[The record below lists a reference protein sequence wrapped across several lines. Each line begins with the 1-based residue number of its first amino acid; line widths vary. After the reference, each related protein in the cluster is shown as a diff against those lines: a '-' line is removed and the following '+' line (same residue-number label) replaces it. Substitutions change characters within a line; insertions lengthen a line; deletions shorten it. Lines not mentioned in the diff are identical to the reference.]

1 MYTLVKSCIRYHSC
15 RSRFFNSHVGL
26 KQGDPSSPLL
36 FMMFINDIVE
46 NINDDFNEIFSFQE
60 LRLFI
65 LLYADD
71 AVLFAKSPKVLQS
84 LLHDLEIYCLTWGL
98 KINTSKTKAMI
109 FEKGRHTYYDF
120 CLNNVKLELVTSF
133 KYLGIHFFKNGH
145 WYRTQKRLAKHASFA
160 LHNLFSVF
168 REIELPVSEKCK
180 LFDSLV
186 GSILNYGAEVWGMYE
201 AKDVEMLHTKFCR
214 WILQVKKSTNLSGL
228 YGELGRA
235 PLIITRKLCMIKYW
249 IKLLKADDD
258 FVPRKMY
265 VMLKADVDNNR
276 SYSGSNWAFQIKSIL
291 DSIGLSYIWIQQS
304 EIEIPFNLIKMKILD
319 IYKQTW
325 YSSINNSNR
334 LLTYARFKHEFECEN
349 YLDFIT
355 DKRYRVSLSKFRLSS
370 HDLEIERGRY
380 INLDRNDRFCRFC
393 NGNNIENEYHFLLI
407 CPLYRDLRRK
417 YLKSYYCQ
425 WPTLNKFDD
434 LMCKTNKNTIL
445 NVAKYIYFASQLRT
459 QNL

>member
-1 MYTLVKSCIRYHSC
+1 MGKIYSQILLNRLNKWAEKEKKILDNQFGFQNGKSTVDCIFTLHSIIAKTLDAGEKLYCIFIDYEKAFDKIDRSLLWQKLLKENISVKFVKALCSMYTVVKSCIRYHYCWSF
-15 RSRFFNSHVGL
+15 FFNSHVGL

-46 NINDDFNEIFSFQE
+46 KINDDFNEIFSFQE

-71 AVLFAKSPKVLQS
+71 AVLFAKAPKVLQS
-84 LLHDLEIYCLTWGL
+84 LLHDLEIYCLTLGL

-120 CLNNVKLELVTSF
+120 YLNNVKLELVTSF
-133 KYLGIHFFKNGH
+133 KYSGIHFFKNGH

-168 REIELPVSEKCK
+168 REIELPVSEICK
-180 LFDSLV
+180 LFDSFV
-186 GSILNYGAEVWGMYE
+186 GLILNYGAEVWGMYE

-265 VMLKADVDNNR
+265 SMLKADVDNIR
-276 SYSGSNWAFQIKSIL
+276 SYNASTELGIL
-291 DSIGLSYIWIQQS
+291 DQ
-304 EIEIPFNLIKMKILD
+304 
-319 IYKQTW
+319 
-325 YSSINNSNR
+325 
-334 LLTYARFKHEFECEN
+334 
-349 YLDFIT
+349 
-355 DKRYRVSLSKFRLSS
+355 
-370 HDLEIERGRY
+370 
-380 INLDRNDRFCRFC
+380 
-393 NGNNIENEYHFLLI
+393 
-407 CPLYRDLRRK
+407 
-417 YLKSYYCQ
+417 
-425 WPTLNKFDD
+425 
-434 LMCKTNKNTIL
+434 
-445 NVAKYIYFASQLRT
+445 IYFRQH
-459 QNL
+459 